1 MDWGSELLITF
12 IRTVIF
18 YLITIIAIR
27 VMGKRQIGQLEPT
40 ELVVTIMISELATMP
55 IQDIDSPIINTV
67 ISIFSLVA
75 LEILISVLSMKSQAL
90 RYSVSGKY
98 SILIDD
104 GKINIDEMRKVQLT
118 VDELMEE
125 LRQKGV
131 LNPED
136 VRYCILETS
145 GKMSVFSKKT
155 TEKESL
161 PLILISDGKVVK
173 NNLKGLGLKRKDLEN
188 LVNSKYGKQIGDLL
202 IFLYNKDSMT
212 AVDKEGIVL

>member
-1 MDWGSELLITF
+1 MLVTF

-27 VMGKRQIGQLEPT
+27 MMGKRQIGQLEPT

-125 LRQKGV
+125 HRQKGV

-155 TEKESL
+155 TESESL

-173 NNLKGLGLKRKDLEN
+173 NNIKDLGLKRNDLEK
-188 LVNSKYGKQIGDLL
+188 LVGSKYGKNIGDIL
-202 IFLYNKDSMT
+202 IFLYNKDRMT
-212 AVDKEGIVL
+212 AVDKEGVVL

>member
-1 MDWGSELLITF
+1 MLVTF

-27 VMGKRQIGQLEPT
+27 MMGKRQIGQLEPT

-104 GKINIDEMRKVQLT
+104 GKIV
-118 VDELMEE
+118 EE
-125 LRQKGV
+125 GE
-131 LNPED
+131 P
-136 VRYCILETS
+136 
-145 GKMSVFSKKT
+145 
-155 TEKESL
+155 
-161 PLILISDGKVVK
+161 
-173 NNLKGLGLKRKDLEN
+173 
-188 LVNSKYGKQIGDLL
+188 
-202 IFLYNKDSMT
+202 
-212 AVDKEGIVL
+212 DKIANAYTKLWS

>member
-1 MDWGSELLITF
+1 MLITF

-27 VMGKRQIGQLEPT
+27 MMGKRQIGQLEPT

-155 TEKESL
+155 TESESL

-188 LVNSKYGKQIGDLL
+188 LVNSKYGKTISDLL

-212 AVDKEGIVL
+212 AVDKEGVVL

>member
-1 MDWGSELLITF
+1 MLVTF

-27 VMGKRQIGQLEPT
+27 MMGKRQIGQLEPT

-173 NNLKGLGLKRKDLEN
+173 NNLKGLGLKRKELEN

>member
-1 MDWGSELLITF
+1 
-12 IRTVIF
+12 
-18 YLITIIAIR
+18 
-27 VMGKRQIGQLEPT
+27 
-40 ELVVTIMISELATMP
+40 
-55 IQDIDSPIINTV
+55 
-67 ISIFSLVA
+67 
-75 LEILISVLSMKSQAL
+75 
-90 RYSVSGKY
+90 
-98 SILIDD
+98 
-104 GKINIDEMRKVQLT
+104 MRKVQLT

>member
-1 MDWGSELLITF
+1 MLITF

>member
-1 MDWGSELLITF
+1 MLVTF

-27 VMGKRQIGQLEPT
+27 MMGKRQIGQLEPT

-155 TEKESL
+155 TESESL
-161 PLILISDGKVVK
+161 PLILISDGKIVK
-173 NNLKGLGLKRKDLEN
+173 NNLKDLGLKRNDLEK
-188 LVNSKYGKQIGDLL
+188 LVDSKYGKNIGDIL
-202 IFLYNKDSMT
+202 IFLYNKDRMT
-212 AVDKEGIVL
+212 AVDKEGVVL